1 MGNERGQALPA
12 SALDL
17 KFVKVWYQNGNA
29 WWSYFGD
36 SGVRLCPELLVNDED
51 LIRVDTEKK
60 ANYAR
65 LVEPDGRR
73 HEHWLNPPRQM
84 DKRIFKHYRF
94 PSCFLPMEGSFRD
107 AKTLQPVALGKGE
120 RKQFLLTVHST
131 KDTPAGVYRGVIQV
145 KSKGEKVKSA
155 VCPNP

>member
-1 MGNERGQALPA
+1 MKKVMTMALALAGLAAQAGVTWWAVPAMSGEAKLPDRDPADGEKGGVVRIVMAKEEYEPGSFVVVADSDLGKTSFELSEFRNERGQALPA

-65 LVEPDGRR
+65 LVEPD
-73 HEHWLNPPRQM
+73 
-84 DKRIFKHYRF
+84 
-94 PSCFLPMEGSFRD
+94 
-107 AKTLQPVALGKGE
+107 ALCN
-120 RKQFLLTVHST
+120 RS
-131 KDTPAGVYRGVIQV
+131 
-145 KSKGEKVKSA
+145 
-155 VCPNP
+155 